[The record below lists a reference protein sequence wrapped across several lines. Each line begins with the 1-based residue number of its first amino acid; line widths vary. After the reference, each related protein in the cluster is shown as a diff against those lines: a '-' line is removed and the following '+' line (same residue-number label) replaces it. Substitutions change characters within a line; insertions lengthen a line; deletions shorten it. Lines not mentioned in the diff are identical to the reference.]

1 MGYTTEFTGRF
12 ELDRPLSEAHAAY
25 LNQFSETRRMKRNAA
40 LTEARPDPLRIAA
53 GLPVGKQGAYFV
65 NEDGFAGQGNGPDV
79 LDHNLPPKG
88 QPGLWC
94 QWVPSADRSAIEWNG
109 GEKFYYYTEW
119 LEYIIE
125 HFLKPWGYVL
135 NGEVAWDGEDRGDI
149 GKIVVDN
156 NSVKALNGRIT
167 YGD

>member
-1 MGYTTEFTGRF
+1 MGYTTDFYGRF

-25 LNQFSETRRMKRNAA
+25 LNQFSDTRRMKRDASKTA
-40 LTEARPDPLRIAA
+40 LRPDPIREAA
-53 GLPVGKQGAYFV
+53 GLPVGDEGAYFV
-65 NEDGFAGQGNGPDV
+65 GETGFAGQDNGPDV
-79 LDHNLPPKG
+79 LDHNRSPNG

-94 QWVPSADRSAIEWNG
+94 QWVPTSDRAGIEWNG

-119 LEYIIE
+119 LKYIIE

-135 NGEVAWDGEDRGDI
+135 NGEVEWCGEDRHDV

-156 NSVKALNGRIT
+156 NSVKALDGFIT